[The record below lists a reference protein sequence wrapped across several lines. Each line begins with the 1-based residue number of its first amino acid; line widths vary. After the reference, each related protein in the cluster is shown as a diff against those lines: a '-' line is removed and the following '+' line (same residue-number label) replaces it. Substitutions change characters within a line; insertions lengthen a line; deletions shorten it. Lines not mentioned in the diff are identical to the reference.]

1 LRLLSNRAGGGL
13 HQRCQIVSAIGVA
26 NLKTTITQ
34 QPHKRNFSSTSS
46 VRGSLCSISTDETDP
61 KIRTLTLNRPP
72 VNSLSLEFLQELIG
86 AIDELEAEAKEVEL
100 SGVIIQ
106 SSSKSVFSAGLDL
119 QEMLKPDRA
128 RLTEF
133 WSNLQEFWIRLYG
146 CQLTVASAITGH
158 APAAG
163 TLIACASDYRVM
175 TSNPK
180 LTIGLNET
188 KFGLAAPSWLA
199 GSFVSTI
206 GQRQAEKAL
215 LDGTLFKPS
224 EALAINLIDEVGEDA
239 EDTLAK
245 CRTHLAR
252 LGNNRASA
260 RALTKTLVRQNFI
273 KDLRSKFDSD
283 VEFYV
288 DHIASEEF
296 QHCVGTYLKSLQN
309 KPKKK

>member
-1 LRLLSNRAGGGL
+1 M
-13 HQRCQIVSAIGVA
+13 
-26 NLKTTITQ
+26 
-34 QPHKRNFSSTSS
+34 
-46 VRGSLCSISTDETDP
+46 
-61 KIRTLTLNRPP
+61 
-72 VNSLSLEFLQELIG
+72 IG

-188 KFGLAAPSWLA
+188 KFGLA
-199 GSFVSTI
+199 
-206 GQRQAEKAL
+206 
-215 LDGTLFKPS
+215 
-224 EALAINLIDEVGEDA
+224 
-239 EDTLAK
+239 
-245 CRTHLAR
+245 
-252 LGNNRASA
+252 GN
-260 RALTKTLVRQNFI
+260 
-273 KDLRSKFDSD
+273 
-283 VEFYV
+283 
-288 DHIASEEF
+288 
-296 QHCVGTYLKSLQN
+296 
-309 KPKKK
+309 